1 MPNFLEVIVELTT
14 ILMIATILYIMITED
29 ED

>member
-1 MPNFLEVIVELTT
+1 MSNFLEVIVELTT